1 MSKSI
6 LFISVTFPPRLSVA
20 SLRLYH
26 YAKLFSENNWK
37 VYVIT
42 ASQKGEIKSNE
53 FNLKNINITYVPWN
67 DPFDSVMGLQNRY
80 VKKASF
86 KLLSIFIP
94 YLATW
99 MPDRRFKSWRKN
111 AVRIAEA
118 LIEKK
123 NIKYLYS
130 SYSPP
135 SPHMI
140 ANKLKLKYK
149 NLFWVSEF
157 RDLMSFS
164 HSNKWYEY
172 PMALIHNIFEKKLLK
187 NCDEIL
193 CVSEGHATLLKKY
206 LGRPVNVLYNGC
218 DFNAYSHL
226 RIIENEKFVILYTG
240 NVYRKRNNLDLFFKA
255 VQDIVSTNE
264 KNIEIVFI
272 GTPKTRFLVNKI
284 QKYQLKNTVRFI
296 EKSEHSLVKVYQKS
310 ADIQLHF
317 CWNKTAQ
324 IGNLTGKIFEYISA
338 RRPILSVGKQEE
350 LKEII
355 KSTHSGQILNS
366 EEEIKHFI
374 DLHLNSKQ
382 LLPAIS
388 NEDSIYSK
396 KHQFKLLENRIT
408 R

>member
-123 NIKYLYS
+123 
-130 SYSPP
+130 
-135 SPHMI
+135 
-140 ANKLKLKYK
+140 KYK
-149 NLFWVSEF
+149 
-157 RDLMSFS
+157 
-164 HSNKWYEY
+164 
-172 PMALIHNIFEKKLLK
+172 IF
-187 NCDEIL
+187 
-193 CVSEGHATLLKKY
+193 
-206 LGRPVNVLYNGC
+206 
-218 DFNAYSHL
+218 
-226 RIIENEKFVILYTG
+226 
-240 NVYRKRNNLDLFFKA
+240 
-255 VQDIVSTNE
+255 
-264 KNIEIVFI
+264 
-272 GTPKTRFLVNKI
+272 
-284 QKYQLKNTVRFI
+284 
-296 EKSEHSLVKVYQKS
+296 
-310 ADIQLHF
+310 
-317 CWNKTAQ
+317 
-324 IGNLTGKIFEYISA
+324 IF
-338 RRPILSVGKQEE
+338 
-350 LKEII
+350 
-355 KSTHSGQILNS
+355 
-366 EEEIKHFI
+366 
-374 DLHLNSKQ
+374 
-382 LLPAIS
+382 
-388 NEDSIYSK
+388 
-396 KHQFKLLENRIT
+396 
-408 R
+408 